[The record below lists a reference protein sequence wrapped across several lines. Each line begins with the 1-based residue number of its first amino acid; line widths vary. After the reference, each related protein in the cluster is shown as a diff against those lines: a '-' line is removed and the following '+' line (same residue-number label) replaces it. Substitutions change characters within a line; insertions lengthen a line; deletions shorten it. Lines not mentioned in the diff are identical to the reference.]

1 LFRKRYKGR
10 LMTFLKLV
18 HKCLY

>member
-1 LFRKRYKGR
+1 
-10 LMTFLKLV
+10 MTFLKLV